1 MGYTAQDLMEA
12 RSCFGVHQTHE
23 RWGQC
28 QKWDL
33 NGDGIIDIDDIQPI
47 AMELPEK
54 EVEKVKTILEWE
66 KAGLPNVGAII
77 AIVLMLLLL
86 VIFLWKK

>member
-1 MGYTAQDLMEA
+1 MYTAQDLMEA

-47 AMELPEK
+47 AMGLEEREAEK
-54 EVEKVKTILEWE
+54 IPFLLQWEKV
-66 KAGLPNVGAII
+66 GGAII